1 MDLIGKIIAFIMTTI
16 SNLLGSSD
24 LFRDIK
30 SGLKSLKD

>member
-1 MDLIGKIIAFIMTTI
+1 MDLIGKIIAFIMITV

-30 SGLKSLKD
+30 AV